1 MPNINDVAR
10 AAGVSK
16 ATVSRVLNNKE
27 IVSDNTKEKVYAAI
41 EKLQYQPN
49 LIGRM
54 LRTSETQKVLVLLPD
69 IANSFFSTVIR
80 GISAQ
85 AQEYGY
91 TVMTGMTRSSL
102 QKEES
107 YIELL
112 ENRVI
117 EGIIL
122 LSSNMDAER
131 ITELSKRRPIVQCS
145 EYVVESDTSGVYIN
159 NEQAAYEAVSHLIE
173 LNHTNIGFIGSDRP
187 YRSGIDRENGFI
199 KAMRENDLPV
209 RHCYHSDYSLKDG
222 YNYCMTML
230 SHPQPPT
237 AIFAVSDWLAVGVL
251 DALYDT
257 DHLMEV
263 SVVGFD
269 DSSIARAFR
278 PQITTVSQPR
288 FEMGKTAMKLLR
300 EKIVNI
306 NSPNIRKTVEHKL
319 VIRDTTR
326 NGRAW

>member
-27 IVSDNTKEKVYAAI
+27 IVSENTKEKVYAAI

-80 GISAQ
+80 GIGAQ

-159 NEQAAYEAVSHLIE
+159 NEQAAYEEMCIRDKGYIRGGCSPIGMKKEYCTVIDNSCKTLSSMIFSGGKIGTQVEMAPQDLIS
-173 LNHTNIGFIGSDRP
+173 L
-187 YRSGIDRENGFI
+187 I
-199 KAMRENDLPV
+199 KA
-209 RHCYHSDYSLKDG
+209 
-222 YNYCMTML
+222 
-230 SHPQPPT
+230 
-237 AIFAVSDWLAVGVL
+237 
-251 DALYDT
+251 
-257 DHLMEV
+257 
-263 SVVGFD
+263 
-269 DSSIARAFR
+269 
-278 PQITTVSQPR
+278 
-288 FEMGKTAMKLLR
+288 KTAELTAK
-300 EKIVNI
+300 
-306 NSPNIRKTVEHKL
+306 
-319 VIRDTTR
+319 
-326 NGRAW
+326 